1 MAEQRQRS
9 VGKTEDHLSKDV
21 GDHKETSINP
31 CLILISMHLKF
42 AVPLALALDFKLS
55 VSVVF
60 PKIL

>member
-1 MAEQRQRS
+1 M
-9 VGKTEDHLSKDV
+9 GKTEDHLSKDV

-42 AVPLALALDFKLS
+42 AVPLALSLDFKLS

-60 PKIL
+60 PKML